1 MELVQEWTREHLLS
15 EGMTRLPFIGNLKAE
30 KSPVRFAER
39 MRELLNFRVDW
50 YKDAYQISDSFRLFR
65 KRISDIGVLV
75 MMNGVVG
82 NNTHRAL
89 KINEFRAFAMVD
101 NYAPLIFI
109 NAADSYSGR
118 IFSLLHEFAHILIGE
133 NSLYNDRF
141 GGSRTSKNTEVI
153 CNAVAAEM
161 LVPQSIF
168 LTEWERAT
176 QEMDSEKAIQTLAR
190 EFRCGRTVIARRA
203 LDNGKIDSTIYQ
215 RIREFALRQYT
226 DNQKGSGG
234 SYYLTAQS
242 RIDQR
247 FFRMLSASVGEG
259 KTLYSDAFRLT
270 NTNRSTFTTLL
281 QQTEGAKG

>member
-1 MELVQEWTREHLLS
+1 MRATFSISSDVLSWIMAQVRYDTLPAKVAQSLQQWAAGVKQPTFNQIEATSKATGIPLGYFFLQSPPTEDVSLAQYRTIDSLEIRNPSRELIDTIHDMELVQEWTREHLLS

-39 MRELLNFRVDW
+39 MRELLNFRIDW

-153 CNAVAAEM
+153 CNAVAAEI
-161 LVPQSIF
+161 LVPKSIF
-168 LTEWERAT
+168 LYRMGTRNA
-176 QEMDSEKAIQTLAR
+176 
-190 EFRCGRTVIARRA
+190 G
-203 LDNGKIDSTIYQ
+203 NG
-215 RIREFALRQYT
+215 F
-226 DNQKGSGG
+226 
-234 SYYLTAQS
+234 
-242 RIDQR
+242 
-247 FFRMLSASVGEG
+247 
-259 KTLYSDAFRLT
+259 
-270 NTNRSTFTTLL
+270 
-281 QQTEGAKG
+281 